1 MVIEREKLTPKTVSL
16 FCPRSFSYKLSTRA
30 ISTGPLSHVTVRISC
45 AWCTRCFLPSRTVL
59 SCVTRATLSAV
70 IIQGISR
77 VAISCNVRIKLND
90 VSQSSYIILYFI
102 VTYSAT
108 PRGSYDPSIYTPWG
122 CQVT

>member
-16 FCPRSFSYKLSTRA
+16 FCPLSCSYKFVSRA
-30 ISTGPLSHVTVRISC
+30 ILTGRSSYSTVRISV
-45 AWCTRCFLPSRTVL
+45 AICTRCSLQSRTVL
-59 SCVTRATLSAV
+59 SCYTSGTCSVGSTQPL
-70 IIQGISR
+70 SR